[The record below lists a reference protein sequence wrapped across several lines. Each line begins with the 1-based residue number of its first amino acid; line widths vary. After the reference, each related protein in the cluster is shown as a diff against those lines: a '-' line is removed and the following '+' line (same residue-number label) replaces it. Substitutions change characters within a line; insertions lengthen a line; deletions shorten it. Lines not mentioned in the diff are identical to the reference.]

1 MSFPPPKTFQM
12 AVVALEHMQIVNYL
26 RAATLAVLVYEYLLT
41 FDLEVDFVWKRDW
54 SIVKI
59 LFILTRYLPF
69 FDATIILALQ
79 FLPHVS
85 VAKCKIL
92 YPIVCFLSIG
102 GLIAEAVLTL
112 RTWAVCG
119 GQKRLG
125 ILLAIFS
132 MGIFSGHTVLVGFFS
147 LVKLRFD
154 LQDTLDTIL
163 QGCLITSGNYNLLI
177 IDWSLVL
184 IYDTVNLV
192 LIMTPAYQ
200 SFRPSCYSNLARMVL
215 RDGAIYY
222 FYLLVAGI
230 ANIIVITRLNV
241 SW

>member
-1 MSFPPPKTFQM
+1 MSFLPSKTFQM
-12 AVVALEHMQIVNYL
+12 AVIALEHTQIVNYL
-26 RAATLAVLVYEYLLT
+26 RASTLAVLVYEYLLT
-41 FDLEVDFVWKRDW
+41 FDLEVNFVWKRDW

-79 FLPHVS
+79 FLPHAS
-85 VAKCKIL
+85 AAKCKML
-92 YPIVCFLSIG
+92 YTAIAFLSIG
-102 GLIAEAVLTL
+102 LFIAEAVLTL

-147 LVKLRFD
+147 LATLRFD

-163 QGCLITSGNYNLLI
+163 QGCLVTSGNYNLLI
-177 IDWSLVL
+177 IDWSFVL
-184 IYDTVNLV
+184 TYDTVNLV

-200 SFRPSCYSNLARMVL
+200 SFRPGCYSNLTRVVL

-222 FYLLVAGI
+222 FYLFVAAI